1 MAVIESSSVTDGV
14 EAHFHLM
21 ESFELFPDS
30 ERTLLKCKHIYSLA
44 RVAFFEKAPPVG
56 WV

>member
-30 ERTLLKCKHIYSLA
+30 ERTLLKCQHIYSLA

>member
-14 EAHFHLM
+14 EAPFHLM

-30 ERTLLKCKHIYSLA
+30 ERALLKCQHIYSLA
-44 RVAFFEKAPPVG
+44 CVAFFEKAPPVG